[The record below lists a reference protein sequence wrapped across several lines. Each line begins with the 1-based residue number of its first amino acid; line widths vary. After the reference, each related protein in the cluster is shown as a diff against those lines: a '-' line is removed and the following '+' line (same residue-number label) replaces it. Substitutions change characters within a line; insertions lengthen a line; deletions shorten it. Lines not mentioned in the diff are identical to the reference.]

1 MHEHEGE
8 GEHEHDDAIEAGDVS
23 AAHRSQPEFDFD
35 EDAAPVVVPARA
47 EVAAAPVEV
56 AQVVEVAAVA
66 AAPAEAAADAVAG
79 IPAPSAPEAD
89 EPVAPALSDIE
100 HAVVPQ
106 VEGNAG
112 VTTADESAGDTDIGM
127 ARAEPIQPAPVP
139 MPAPVESRP
148 AAFNESFATALE
160 PSAPVGAIEPPSGI
174 VASAAAGADAAAST
188 DAAATTEPSAP
199 VAPGLFDALPEPA
212 SPAEAAAEA
221 LVHKAD
227 AEGTGDEARSA

>member
-23 AAHRSQPEFDFD
+23 AAHRSQPEFDFE
-35 EDAAPVVVPARA
+35 EDAAPFVAPARA
-47 EVAAAPVEV
+47 D
-56 AQVVEVAAVA
+56 VA

-79 IPAPSAPEAD
+79 IPAPAAPEAD

-112 VTTADESAGDTDIGM
+112 VTTADESAGDTDLGM

-139 MPAPVESRP
+139 MPAPVEARP

-160 PSAPVGAIEPPSGI
+160 PSAPVGAVEPASGI
-174 VASAAAGADAAAST
+174 AASAAAGADAAAAT
-188 DAAATTEPSAP
+188 DAATTPESAGP
-199 VAPGLFDALPEPA
+199 VTAGLFDSLPEPA

-221 LVHKAD
+221 LVHKAAAEGLD